1 VIREHYGYPALIFG
15 AASFFFSMAL
25 LVTEL
30 GLPFQFGSVKGHV
43 NLVLSDPTSN
53 TVIWATML
61 VGFLI
66 YPAIITASRS
76 SRLVLFTN
84 TATLILLVSTLVWP
98 AAIPL
103 LVIANILAYLIA
115 LGAAERLLGVTRVR
129 AIALSLCTLL
139 CLGASAELL
148 ALYVS
153 LVDPFAAMT
162 AYSNAVGI
170 YTAARFD
177 LGLFY
182 IGYGTVVWLVVL
194 LMVFPVILEVV
205 TRLHKS
211 TTSVI
216 CSCLAHIQLG
226 TAHIALGLAC
236 ASALAILVVSLPY
249 SLSTYPIGVDAH
261 WYSDAL
267 EALSKGMS
275 PMELARGEPRVL
287 YLLILHGIHSTMD
300 MPIRET
306 MLSGAIIVS
315 VLFVIGSFCLLR
327 EMGQGHTVCVLGA
340 FLAGLSAQTLVG
352 TLASIY
358 SNWLALVEL
367 LFLFTLLLHAEK
379 TSAKSSL
386 VASWLVSFAV
396 MLTHAWT
403 WIVLLSMLT
412 TNVVLLAIQERS
424 WKPVQSSAAF
434 RTLCASL
441 LTGIVAFVAVS
452 SLPVSSQVVDL
463 GYQWGLLQ
471 NLRYLRT
478 PAEFMRD
485 LQIALSNYSTQ
496 GLYSNWIMLTLAV
509 IGLFAMRRS
518 EPNARIVLESWILVP
533 ALLIFLLGWELQ
545 WRLLFL
551 IPYHILAAVGV
562 IASVGTIVKHMEIR
576 AGSRADRLI
585 LKAMQWSFIILVFLL
600 FLNNAVRSM
609 TLIAGQVVL

>member
-1 VIREHYGYPALIFG
+1 MIREDYGYVAVVFG

-30 GLPFQFGSVKGHV
+30 GLPFQLGSVKGHV
-43 NLVLSDPTSN
+43 NLVLGDPAVN
-53 TVIWATML
+53 TVIWTAML

-66 YPAIITASRS
+66 YPAIIRASRS
-76 SRLVLFTN
+76 SRLVLFTHS
-84 TATLILLVSTLVWP
+84 TTLILLVSTLMWP

-115 LGAAERLLGVTRVR
+115 LGAAERLLGVARVR
-129 AIALSLCTLL
+129 AMALSLCSLL
-139 CLGASAELL
+139 CLGVSTELL
-148 ALYVS
+148 ALFVS
-153 LVDPFAAMT
+153 LSDPFAAVT
-162 AYSNAVGI
+162 AYSSAVGAH
-170 YTAARFD
+170 TAARFD

-205 TRLHKS
+205 TRFHKS
-211 TTSVI
+211 TTSVV
-216 CSCLAHIQLG
+216 CSCLTHIQLR

-249 SLSTYPIGVDAH
+249 SLSIYPIGVDAH
-261 WYSDAL
+261 WYSDGL

-287 YLLILHGIHSTMD
+287 YLLMLHGIHSTMG
-300 MPIRET
+300 MPIRGT

-315 VLFVIGSFCLLR
+315 VLFVIGSFYLLR
-327 EMGQGHTVCVLGA
+327 EMGQGHAVCVLGA
-340 FLAGLSAQTLVG
+340 FLAGFSAQTLVS

-379 TSAKSSL
+379 SSAKSSL
-386 VASWLVSFAV
+386 VACWLVSFAV

-403 WIVLLSMLT
+403 WIILLLVLVT
-412 TNVVLLAIQERS
+412 IVVLLAIQERS
-424 WKPVQSSAAF
+424 RKPVQSSAAF
-434 RTLCASL
+434 RILCASL
-441 LTGIVAFVAVS
+441 LMGIVAFVAVS

-518 EPNARIVLESWILVP
+518 EPSARIVLESWILVP
-533 ALLIFLLGWELQ
+533 ALLVFLLGWEMQ

-551 IPYHILAAVGV
+551 IPYHILAAVGLV
-562 IASVGTIVKHMEIR
+562 ALVGMIAKHVEIR

-585 LKAMQWSFIILVFLL
+585 LTMQWSLIILVFLL